1 MLLTAGTVMLCKPEW
16 WPLIPVIVCVLI
28 VIYRFGK
35 CEVLNEKTY
44 KYQDIHIAMTKKKHD
59 EKGEKEEKGS
69 EKEEKYTRDP
79 ISAIFIGVLV
89 ILLGIVFYFASNEM
103 CGISWENV
111 WNYILMC
118 VGGAFLIS
126 ALLHS
131 IVPQYRRP
139 IMGEA
144 FIGVILVIVGIV
156 TIYELE
162 WWPLVLIIAG
172 ALVIIYGLGKMR
184 RQEEA

>member
-1 MLLTAGTVMLCKPEW
+1 MAERKHHKKG
-16 WPLIPVIVCVLI
+16 
-28 VIYRFGK
+28 
-35 CEVLNEKTY
+35 EK
-44 KYQDIHIAMTKKKHD
+44 D
-59 EKGEKEEKGS
+59 EKHEKEEKGG

-79 ISAIFIGVLV
+79 ISAIFVGVL
-89 ILLGIVFYFASNEM
+89 IIFLGIVFYFASNEM
-103 CGISWENV
+103 YGISWENI

-118 VGGAFLIS
+118 VGSAFLIS

-144 FIGVILVIVGIV
+144 LVGLILLMVGIV

-172 ALVIIYGLGKMR
+172 ALVIVYGLGKMR
-184 RQEEA
+184 KREES

>member
-1 MLLTAGTVMLCKPEW
+1 
-16 WPLIPVIVCVLI
+16 
-28 VIYRFGK
+28 
-35 CEVLNEKTY
+35 
-44 KYQDIHIAMTKKKHD
+44 MTKRRHD
-59 EKGEKEEKGS
+59 EKDEKHEKEEKGG

-79 ISAIFIGVLV
+79 ISAIFVGVLV
-89 ILLGIVFYFASNEM
+89 IFLGIVFYFASNEM
-103 CGISWENV
+103 YGISWENV

-118 VGGAFLIS
+118 VGGAFLLS

-144 FIGVILVIVGIV
+144 FIGVILVIVGTV
-156 TIYELE
+156 TIYEIE

-184 RQEEA
+184 RQEGS